1 MRAIAFTK
9 PLPIDD
15 ENALVDITLDRPKP
29 GPRDLIV
36 KVEAVSVNPVDF
48 KVRRS
53 ADPAG
58 TPRLLGFDA
67 AGTVVEAG
75 GETRLFKVGDPV
87 FYAGSIVRPGTDAE
101 FHAVD
106 ERIVGRKPESLDFAG
121 AAALPLTALTA
132 WELLFDRIGVVPGAG
147 DDQRSLLVLGGAG
160 GVGSITIQLARAL
173 TGLRVIASASRP
185 ETVAFVEEL
194 GAHHVVDHSRPL
206 APQIEA
212 LGLKAVD
219 IILAFAGTSGHAGEI
234 AALVAPE
241 GHVGIIEGV
250 DGFGPAEFGQLYQ
263 KAVGLQFESMFARS
277 RFGTPAIERQ
287 HEILDRVAA
296 LVDAGTIRTTLTK
309 TLSPIN
315 AANLRE
321 AHKLVES
328 GRMIGKLVVAGW

>member
-29 GPRDLIV
+29 GPRDLVV

-58 TPRLLGFDA
+58 KPHILGFDA
-67 AGTVVEAG
+67 AGTVVETG
-75 GETRLFKVGDPV
+75 SETRLFKVGDTV

-106 ERIVGRKPESLDFAG
+106 ERIVGRKPASLDFAG

-132 WELLFDRIGVVPGAG
+132 WELLFDRIGVAPGAA
-147 DDQRSLLVLGGAG
+147 DDNRSLLVLGGAG
-160 GVGSITIQLARAL
+160 GVGSIAIQLARAL
-173 TGLRVIASASRP
+173 TGLTVIASASRP
-185 ETVAFVEEL
+185 ETVAFVKEL
-194 GAHHVVDHSRPL
+194 GAHHIVDHSRPL

-219 IILAFAGTSGHAGEI
+219 IILAFAGTAGHAPEI
-234 AALVAPE
+234 ATLVAPE

-250 DGFGPAEFGQLYQ
+250 DGFGPAEFGRLYQ

-287 HEILDRVAA
+287 HEILDRVSA

-309 TLSPIN
+309 TLSPIS

-328 GRMIGKLVVAGW
+328 GRMIGKVVVAGW